1 MFFARLTAALLC
13 TAALLAG
20 CQRNVKEPES
30 NAQLHLTIAHQA
42 AGAPL
47 QTATNYTNGL
57 GETFTVNTFKYYLS
71 NLALLHSNGATQIP
85 DAYFLVDHEKDSTK
99 NIRVNIPAGTYTG
112 LRMLLGVDST
122 RNVSGAQTGALD
134 PTLDMFW
141 TWNTGYIMAKLEGSS
156 PLSSAPNNR
165 IQYHIGGFAGPY
177 SSLRTVTI
185 NFPAPVRVE
194 RTLQVSLI
202 AEIIRWFD
210 AAHPLPIAQTAVSMT
225 PGPLAAQYA
234 DNYSKMFRLNSVLIP

>member
-1 MFFARLTAALLC
+1 MVFVRPIATLLC
-13 TAALLAG
+13 LAFLIAG
-20 CQRNVKEPES
+20 CQRSVEPPAS
-30 NAQLHLTIAHQA
+30 NAELQVVVAHQA
-42 AGAPL
+42 AGVPL
-47 QTATNYTNGL
+47 QMGAAYANPL

-71 NLALLHSNGATQIP
+71 NLALLHSNGATPIA
-85 DAYFLVDHEKDSTK
+85 DTYFLVDQEIDSTK
-99 NIRVNIPAGTYTG
+99 TIRIKVPVGTYTG

-141 TWNTGYIMAKLEGSS
+141 TWNTGYIMAKLEGTS

-165 IQYHIGGFAGPY
+165 IQYHIGGFSGAN
-177 SSLRTVTI
+177 SSLRTVQI

-194 RTLQVSLI
+194 RTLQVHLV
-202 AEIIRWFD
+202 AELMRWFD
-210 AAHPLPIAQTAVSMT
+210 GVHPLPIAQTAVSMT
-225 PGPLAAQYA
+225 PGPLASQYA